1 MLANKKKWG
10 PLLYSGIGVAGMLVI
25 LIAVGIISSTA
36 KVRVDLTAERL
47 YTLSEGTKKILAKI
61 DTPVVI
67 HYYRTATGTEMPVA
81 LKNYARRVEDL
92 LAEYRQVSG
101 NKLEIQKFDP
111 QPDSDAEDSARLD
124 GVEGQSIG
132 GGGIINLGERVYLG
146 LAVICLDEKFTVP
159 FLDPTREKLL
169 EYDLTRA
176 ISRVV
181 NPQKPNL
188 GVMTGLPLFGQMNPM
203 MARMGQGG
211 QEPWAILT
219 ELKRDFNVKQ
229 IELTADQIDEDIQV
243 LLVVYPSNISE
254 KTQYA
259 LDQFVLRGGRL
270 VALLDPLSSVDA
282 RNTMGMQNMLQRAA
296 SSGATLDKL
305 LKTWGLEFD
314 LNKVAADKNYV
325 TMVYRGER
333 PAPEPTWLSLNSKAI
348 DQNDVATSQ
357 IDSVLLPFAGVFTG
371 TAAPGLKQTVLLK
384 TSGNSQLVEKMMAQ
398 FGGDPGKDFSPA
410 NKEYALAVRLTGKF
424 KTSFPDGKPDTKEDD
439 KDKEDKTKEAPKEKK
454 QEGLKESVKEGV
466 VVLIGDSDFIYDN
479 YCVQIQNFFGQRLI
493 TPRNGNLGL
502 MQNLIEQLMGDSN
515 LIAVRSRAVL
525 NRPFDRVKEIQAQAE
540 LKYLSKVKQLEQD
553 LSETQQ
559 KLNQLQQNKDKN
571 QRFVLSTEQRNE
583 IARFHAKEA
592 EVKKELKSVRKQ
604 LRKDIDSLE
613 NRLKWLNVAGMPFL
627 VTVAGI
633 ALAMVKR
640 NKTAAK

>member
-1 MLANKKKWG
+1 
-10 PLLYSGIGVAGMLVI
+10 
-25 LIAVGIISSTA
+25 
-36 KVRVDLTAERL
+36 
-47 YTLSEGTKKILAKI
+47 
-61 DTPVVI
+61 
-67 HYYRTATGTEMPVA
+67 
-81 LKNYARRVEDL
+81 
-92 LAEYRQVSG
+92 
-101 NKLEIQKFDP
+101 
-111 QPDSDAEDSARLD
+111 
-124 GVEGQSIG
+124 
-132 GGGIINLGERVYLG
+132 
-146 LAVICLDEKFTVP
+146 
-159 FLDPTREKLL
+159 
-169 EYDLTRA
+169 
-176 ISRVV
+176 
-181 NPQKPNL
+181 
-188 GVMTGLPLFGQMNPM
+188 
-203 MARMGQGG
+203 
-211 QEPWAILT
+211 
-219 ELKRDFNVKQ
+219 
-229 IELTADQIDEDIQV
+229 
-243 LLVVYPSNISE
+243 
-254 KTQYA
+254 
-259 LDQFVLRGGRL
+259 
-270 VALLDPLSSVDA
+270 
-282 RNTMGMQNMLQRAA
+282 
-296 SSGATLDKL
+296 
-305 LKTWGLEFD
+305 
-314 LNKVAADKNYV
+314 
-325 TMVYRGER
+325 
-333 PAPEPTWLSLNSKAI
+333 
-348 DQNDVATSQ
+348 
-357 IDSVLLPFAGVFTG
+357 
-371 TAAPGLKQTVLLK
+371 
-384 TSGNSQLVEKMMAQ
+384 
-398 FGGDPGKDFSPA
+398 
-410 NKEYALAVRLTGKF
+410 LAVRLTGKF